1 MASRLKFTWL
11 LQLLAG
17 EENFLVTLKESGANF
32 TFDFSQVYWNS
43 RLQTE
48 HQRMIDF
55 VLAMDA
61 KAPAVVA
68 DMMAGIG
75 PFAVPIAMGA
85 CQVHANG
92 TRLSNAD

>member
-1 MASRLKFTWL
+1 LKK
-11 LQLLAG
+11 LQLIAG
-17 EENFLVTLKESGANF
+17 EENFVVTLKESGANF

-48 HQRMIDF
+48 HQRVIDF
-55 VLAMDA
+55 VLALN
-61 KAPAVVA
+61 KKTPAVVA

-85 CQVHANG
+85 CKVYANG
-92 TRLSNAD
+92 TSA